1 MYKIQVYLPPE
12 ALRKV
17 RKAIEKAGGGKIG
30 NYEGCMSWW
39 NVRSS
44 WITMDGA
51 HPYNGKV
58 GERTEAAEYILQ
70 CRVDDDHLA
79 GVMAAIKK
87 VHPYEEPV
95 VDVVKL
101 ESAALRVEV

>member
-12 ALRKV
+12 ALRKI

-39 NVRSS
+39 KVRSS

-51 HPYNGKV
+51 HPYNGKA
-58 GERTEAAEYILQ
+58 GERTEAEEYILQ
-70 CRVDDDHLA
+70 CRVDEAQVDE
-79 GVMAAIKK
+79 VISAIKK
-87 VHPYEEPV
+87 AHPYKEPV

-101 ESAALRVEV
+101 DEKSFLSV

>member
-12 ALRKV
+12 SLQAV
-17 RKAIEKAGGGKIG
+17 RKAVEEASGGKIG

-39 NVRSS
+39 KVRSS

-51 HPYNGKV
+51 HPYRGAV
-58 GERTEAAEYILQ
+58 GERSEEEEYILQ
-70 CRVDDDHLA
+70 CRVDSAHLT
-79 GVMAAIKK
+79 GLLEAIRK

-101 ESAALRVEV
+101 ENR